1 MKMTAQKF
9 PMTTDGH
16 EKLVEELAELKKNER
31 PRLIAAIADARRH
44 GDLSE
49 NAEYHAAKE
58 KQKHVEGRIS
68 EIETKLASA
77 QVINLPPASQD
88 TIVFGATVTLEDDDT
103 AEQRTYRIVGEDEAN
118 IENGLLSVR
127 SPLARGLVG
136 KSVDDDI
143 EIQTPSGQK
152 TYTVLSIA
160 YK

>member
-1 MKMTAQKF
+1 MTAQKF

>member
-1 MKMTAQKF
+1 MTAQKF
-9 PMTTDGH
+9 PMTSDGH
-16 EKLVEELAELKKNER
+16 DKLVEELAELKKNER

-77 QVINLPPASQD
+77 EVISLPPASHD

-103 AEQRTYRIVGEDEAN
+103 EAQRTYRIVGEDEAN
-118 IENGLLSVR
+118 IEKGLLSVR

>member
-1 MKMTAQKF
+1 MTAQKF

-68 EIETKLASA
+68 DIEIKLASA
-77 QVINLPPASQD
+77 EVIRLPPASHD

-103 AEQRTYRIVGEDEAN
+103 EAQRTYRIVGEDEAN
-118 IENGLLSVR
+118 IEKGLLSVR
-127 SPLARGLVG
+127 SPLARGLLG
-136 KSVDDDI
+136 KGVDNAI
-143 EIQTPSGQK
+143 KIQTPSGQK

>member
-1 MKMTAQKF
+1 MTAQKF
-9 PMTTDGH
+9 PMTADGH

-103 AEQRTYRIVGEDEAN
+103 EAQRTYRIVGEDEAN
-118 IENGLLSVR
+118 IEKGLLSVR

-152 TYTVLSIA
+152 TYTVLSIL